1 MGRRGINWGMG
12 ATAPEPE
19 DDLEDEEFSEGKA
32 RESNKLKAMA
42 ILRQKKSTP
51 KQRAWAKEV
60 LDKKNRDTQ
69 GIPSYE
75 ASGGSIKKNYAYG
88 GRVAKYSMEKS

>member
-1 MGRRGINWGMG
+1 MGRRGISWGMG

-19 DDLEDEEFSEGKA
+19 DDLEDEKFSEGKA
-32 RESNKLKAMA
+32 RESNKLRAMA
-42 ILRQKKSTP
+42 ILKQKKSTP
-51 KQRAWAKEV
+51 KQRAWANEV
-60 LDKKNRDTQ
+60 LKGERDTQ

-88 GRVAKYSMEKS
+88 GRVAKSSAEKS

>member
-12 ATAPEPE
+12 ATTPEPE
-19 DDLEDEEFSEGKA
+19 DVFEDEEFSEGKA
-32 RESNKLKAMA
+32 RAKNKLKAYA
-42 ILRQKKSTP
+42 ILKQKKSTP
-51 KQRAWAKEV
+51 KQIAWAREV

-75 ASGGSIKKNYAYG
+75 ASGGSVK
-88 GRVAKYSMEKS
+88 GRPAKR